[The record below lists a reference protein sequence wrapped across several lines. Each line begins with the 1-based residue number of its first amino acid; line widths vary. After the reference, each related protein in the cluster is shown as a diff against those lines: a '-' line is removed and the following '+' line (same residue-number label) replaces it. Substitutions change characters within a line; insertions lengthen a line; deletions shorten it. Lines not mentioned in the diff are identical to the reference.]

1 MSVSKF
7 SPHFIH
13 RCESILANP
22 VYAGIVGYCSI
33 QLATFAANPSMKNMI
48 DCLPVVPLLSV
59 ACAQVILEKQRR
71 A

>member
-22 VYAGIVGYCSI
+22 VYAVIVGYCSI
-33 QLATFAANPSMKNMI
+33 KLATLAANPSMENMI

-59 ACAQVILEKQRR
+59 ACAQMILEKQRS

>member
-33 QLATFAANPSMKNMI
+33 QLATLAANPSMENMI
-48 DCLPVVPLLSV
+48 HCFPVAPLLSV
-59 ACAQVILEKQRR
+59 ACAQVLLAKQRS